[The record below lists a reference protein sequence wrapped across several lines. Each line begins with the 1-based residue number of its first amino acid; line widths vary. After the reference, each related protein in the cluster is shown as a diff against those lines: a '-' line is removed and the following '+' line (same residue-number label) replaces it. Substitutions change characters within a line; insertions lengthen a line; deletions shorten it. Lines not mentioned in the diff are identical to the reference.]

1 MACTGRFLSL
11 QQGRRVAASC
21 TPAGGH
27 QIHVL
32 PYIYDIS
39 KMRPER
45 CGIDNKSL
53 PIAQNRPI
61 IYYCALSQA
70 RKRGTVSGK
79 KTGNTR

>member
-39 KMRPER
+39 KMRP
-45 CGIDNKSL
+45 
-53 PIAQNRPI
+53 ANRSND
-61 IYYCALSQA
+61 A
-70 RKRGTVSGK
+70 VSITK
-79 KTGNTR
+79 AYL